1 MTASSVVKGL
11 ILSSMA
17 TGMNHKNNYFY
28 PMQLSKNQWF
38 GLITFIV
45 LIIAA
50 YLVTTEPWNKSSR
63 NESPMEDSI
72 DE

>member
-1 MTASSVVKGL
+1 
-11 ILSSMA
+11 
-17 TGMNHKNNYFY
+17 
-28 PMQLSKNQWF
+28 MQLSKNQWF